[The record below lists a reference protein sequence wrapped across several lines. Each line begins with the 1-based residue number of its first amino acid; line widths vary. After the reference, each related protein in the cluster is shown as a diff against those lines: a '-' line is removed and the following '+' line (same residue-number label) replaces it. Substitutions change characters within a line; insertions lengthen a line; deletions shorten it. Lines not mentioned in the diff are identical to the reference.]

1 MEFANRTACINH
13 YQDQFPNLPRYMIEM
28 ALDYDLQHGGSS
40 NEKPKTS
47 KEKRQLKKTQKDQVP
62 ITREINKTI
71 QHALANGEFL
81 EIDSAKVVKAEDYV
95 MPPMM
100 KGAINVDGALFKSK
114 LEPEPQVEVVEDD
127 ADTFLIHRDEDDA
140 NEESTEME
148 RKFTL
153 NDEF

>member
-81 EIDSAKVVKAEDYV
+81 EIDSAKVIKAEDYV

-100 KGAINVDGALFKSK
+100 KGAINVDGALFQSK
-114 LEPEPQVEVVEDD
+114 LEPEPQVEEVEDV
-127 ADTFLIHRDEDDA
+127 ADEEPVA
-140 NEESTEME
+140 NEME

-153 NDEF
+153 NEEF

>member
-1 MEFANRTACINH
+1 MLSVHDI
-13 YQDQFPNLPRYMIEM
+13 QDYCTTYHHKHVDVFWLLSI
-28 ALDYDLQHGGSS
+28 QHGGSS

-62 ITREINKTI
+62 IKREINETI

-100 KGAINVDGALFKSK
+100 KGAINVDGALFQSK
-114 LEPEPQVEVVEDD
+114 LEPEPQVEEVA
-127 ADTFLIHRDEDDA
+127 ADEPVA
-140 NEESTEME
+140 NEDAME

-153 NDEF
+153 NEEF

>member
-47 KEKRQLKKTQKDQVP
+47 KEKRQLKKTQKEQVP
-62 ITREINKTI
+62 IKREINETI

-100 KGAINVDGALFKSK
+100 KGAINVDGALFQSK
-114 LEPEPQVEVVEDD
+114 LELEPEPQVEAVEDV
-127 ADTFLIHRDEDDA
+127 ADEEETFLIHRDE
-140 NEESTEME
+140 E

-153 NDEF
+153 DDEF

>member
-47 KEKRQLKKTQKDQVP
+47 KEKRQLKKTQKEQVP
-62 ITREINKTI
+62 IKREINKTI

-81 EIDSAKVVKAEDYV
+81 EIDSAKVIKAEDYV

-100 KGAINVDGALFKSK
+100 KGAINVDGAQLQSK
-114 LEPEPQVEVVEDD
+114 LEE
-127 ADTFLIHRDEDDA
+127 A
-140 NEESTEME
+140 S
-148 RKFTL
+148 
-153 NDEF
+153 

>member
-62 ITREINKTI
+62 IKREINKTI

-81 EIDSAKVVKAEDYV
+81 EIDSAKVIKAEDYV

-100 KGAINVDGALFKSK
+100 KGAINVDGAQLK
-114 LEPEPQVEVVEDD
+114 PEPQVEEVEDV
-127 ADTFLIHRDEDDA
+127 ADDESA
-140 NEESTEME
+140 EME

-153 NDEF
+153 TDEF

>member
-81 EIDSAKVVKAEDYV
+81 EIDSAKVIKAEDYV

-100 KGAINVDGALFKSK
+100 KGAINVDGALLKIK
-114 LEPEPQVEVVEDD
+114 QEPEPQVEEVEDV
-127 ADTFLIHRDEDDA
+127 TNEELVA
-140 NEESTEME
+140 NEESGEME

>member
-62 ITREINKTI
+62 IKREINETI

-81 EIDSAKVVKAEDYV
+81 EVDSA
-95 MPPMM
+95 
-100 KGAINVDGALFKSK
+100 
-114 LEPEPQVEVVEDD
+114 
-127 ADTFLIHRDEDDA
+127 
-140 NEESTEME
+140 
-148 RKFTL
+148 
-153 NDEF
+153 